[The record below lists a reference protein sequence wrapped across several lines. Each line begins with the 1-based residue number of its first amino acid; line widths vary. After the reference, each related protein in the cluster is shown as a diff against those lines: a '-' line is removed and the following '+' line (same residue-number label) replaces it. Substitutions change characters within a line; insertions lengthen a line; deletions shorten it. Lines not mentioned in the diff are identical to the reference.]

1 MLETTAN
8 EFRKTLKASIDHCI
22 NNHEVLKVKR
32 RSGENF
38 VVLGEDDWRAV
49 EETLYLNQFPGL
61 VDSIHKS
68 SKEPLSEGIALEDV
82 DL

>member
-8 EFRKTLKASIDHCI
+8 EFRKTLKARVDQCI

-32 RSGENF
+32 RNGENF

-61 VDSIHKS
+61 VDSINKAANES
-68 SKEPLSEGIALEDV
+68 LSEGIALEDV